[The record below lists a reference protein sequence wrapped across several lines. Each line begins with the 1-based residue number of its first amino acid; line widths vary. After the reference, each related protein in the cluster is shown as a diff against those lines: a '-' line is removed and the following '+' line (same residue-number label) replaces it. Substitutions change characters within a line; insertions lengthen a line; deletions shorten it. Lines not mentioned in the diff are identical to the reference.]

1 MTARNYGIKA
11 YPLLRN
17 TVFNQARD
25 AWSGLDDPDVLLD
38 VLLPA
43 LEEAL
48 YAVDDSTEAAEIL
61 LNVYDQDGFAG
72 STAIPL
78 ILDAA
83 LSTGSDTLTDAFE
96 KAVER
101 DRGGVVE
108 LLRYWSPE
116 DEEPV
121 TTLLFEI
128 CRRAV
133 TKIPDPTQRLDV
145 LRSAYQRARD
155 VVDHPVTAE
164 TLREGHEL
172 AAHHN
177 GEQAAEIL
185 LDQYFEA
192 AFDDPWSCLQELME
206 SLRATEPPVATDKV
220 AFEAFVA
227 ALRAVV
233 AADGVHFLWEY
244 CELWGG
250 LREHHRIEALLV
262 AHEKAVQAV
271 TDREW
276 ITAQI
281 LDACDHIASARHPSD
296 WLPDRARVS
305 HACTETIRALGDR
318 VTRGNAMLREF
329 ALDVDSSKPVGALVD
344 AARGV
349 IGTSTDPAI
358 ATTMLLNDLSVPP
371 EPTPV
376 RFA

>member
-17 TVFNQARD
+17 TIFNQARD

-250 LREHHRIEALLV
+250 LREHPPHRSTTGGAREGSPSCHRPRMDHRPDPRRLRSHRIRPPPLRLASR
-262 AHEKAVQAV
+262 QS
-271 TDREW
+271 TR
-276 ITAQI
+276 I
-281 LDACDHIASARHPSD
+281 ACVHRNDQGIGRSSD
-296 WLPDRARVS
+296 PR
-305 HACTETIRALGDR
+305 
-318 VTRGNAMLREF
+318 
-329 ALDVDSSKPVGALVD
+329 
-344 AARGV
+344 
-349 IGTSTDPAI
+349 
-358 ATTMLLNDLSVPP
+358 
-371 EPTPV
+371 
-376 RFA
+376 